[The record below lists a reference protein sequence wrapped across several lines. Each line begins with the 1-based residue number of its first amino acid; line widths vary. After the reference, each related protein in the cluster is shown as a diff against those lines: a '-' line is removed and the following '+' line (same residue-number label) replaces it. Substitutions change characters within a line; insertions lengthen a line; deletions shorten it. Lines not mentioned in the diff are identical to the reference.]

1 MLCGVQSFD
10 KYQFFQTQEEANAWH
25 EFFLEMYGTDNVC
38 YMKMY
43 IRWTEM

>member
-25 EFFLEMYGTDNVC
+25 EFLEMYGTDNVC
-38 YMKMY
+38 YMNMY